1 MPIVVEVVSEEDYKA
16 WVAKKKGAAQVAA
29 AANAQTFEIA
39 DLVARG
45 EKVYQANCAACHQ
58 ANGMGLPG
66 AFPAISGSRVATGP
80 IADHINIVMNGRPG
94 TAMQAFAG
102 QLSDADI
109 AAVVTYQRNAWDNKM
124 GDAAQP
130 AVIAAARGGAAE
142 AGAPA
147 AQ

>member
-1 MPIVVEVVSEEDYKA
+1 
-16 WVAKKKGAAQVAA
+16 
-29 AANAQTFEIA
+29 
-39 DLVARG
+39 
-45 EKVYQANCAACHQ
+45 
-58 ANGMGLPG
+58 MGLPG

-80 IADHINIVMNGRPG
+80 IADHINVVMNGRPG